1 MPGFYVNHLKSMRAK
16 TFAIEIE
23 KRLATPISDKNMDT
37 IIQFKTADKQ
47 DLNEILSAGY
57 AVLRDHPEFFYYK
70 TSLKSYFDGNQV
82 TLKFRLLYTPSE
94 ITTLKT
100 RIEHKLSEIL
110 NLIPRDACTWEK
122 ERILFEYLQLNTTY
136 TDDGAP
142 ERYNIIGALLN
153 GQAVCEGIS
162 KAFAVLCHRIGIP
175 CIVVFS
181 KTHMWNLVNING
193 RLSNVD
199 VTYTTNTPHTFCDY
213 TYFNVSDSDMNN
225 DEHCKELECIPN
237 CLDNSNNY
245 YAKMNLYFQNEQEL
259 KKYIT
264 RSLFACKSPIYV
276 KLSKG
281 NIVRAIKSAT
291 LLAPYNITFT
301 YNESAKTALITS
313 A

>member
-37 IIQFKTADKQ
+37 VIRFKAADKQ

-82 TLKFRLLYTPSE
+82 TLKLRLLYTPVE
-94 ITTLKT
+94 IAILKT

-110 NLIPRDACTWEK
+110 KLIPRNACTWEK

-162 KAFAVLCHRIGIP
+162 KAFAVLCHRIGVP

-199 VTYTTNTPHTFCDY
+199 VTYATNTPHTFCDY

-225 DEHCKELECIPN
+225 DEHRKELECIPN

-245 YAKMNLYFQNEQEL
+245 YTKMNLYFQNEQEL

-264 RSLFACKSPIYV
+264 KSLFVCKSPIYV

-291 LLAPYNITFT
+291 LLAPYSITFT

>member
-1 MPGFYVNHLKSMRAK
+1 
-16 TFAIEIE
+16 
-23 KRLATPISDKNMDT
+23 MDT
-37 IIQFKTADKQ
+37 IIQFKTVDKQ

-82 TLKFRLLYTPSE
+82 TLKLRLLYTPAE
-94 ITTLKT
+94 IATLKM

-110 NLIPRDACTWEK
+110 NLIPRNACTWEK
-122 ERILFEYLQLNTTY
+122 ERILFEYLQLNTSY

-142 ERYNIIGALLN
+142 ERYNIIGALLD

-162 KAFAVLCHRIGIP
+162 KAFAVLCHRIDVP

-264 RSLFACKSPIYV
+264 RSLFACKCPIYV

-291 LLAPYNITFT
+291 LLAPYSTTFT

>member
-37 IIQFKTADKQ
+37 IIRFETADKQ

-82 TLKFRLLYTPSE
+82 TLKLRLLYTPSE

-110 NLIPRDACTWEK
+110 KLIPRNACTWEK
-122 ERILFEYLQLNTTY
+122 ERILFEYLQLNTSY

-162 KAFAVLCHRIGIP
+162 KAFAVLCHRIGVP

-181 KTHMWNLVNING
+181 KTHMWNLVNIDG

-199 VTYTTNTPHTFCDY
+199 VTYTTNMPHAFCDY

-225 DEHCKELECIPN
+225 DEHRKELECIPN
-237 CLDNSNNY
+237 CFDNSNNY
-245 YAKMNLYFQNEQEL
+245 YAKMNVYFQNEQEL
-259 KKYIT
+259 KKHIT
-264 RSLFACKSPIYV
+264 RSLFAGKSPIYV

-291 LLAPYNITFT
+291 LLVPYSITFT